1 MGFSIGA
8 LISGL
13 SPLVGSII
21 GGPGGAAF
29 GQIGGAIGASLA
41 RPSLAVLRSSPP
53 PAAVPFPPRSSFDF
67 SQAAAGRVPF
77 SRLLPPLLLPGPGQP
92 SGART
97 RLQSILDDASS
108 AAGKRVT
115 SKDVVNAAKV
125 CGLETAASSF
135 GVSVE
140 DICFVVVHGMRRRRR
155 RGISAA
161 DLRRTRSTI
170 RKISNMRRD
179 LKRLK

>member
-1 MGFSIGA
+1 MGFNIGG

-13 SPLVGSII
+13 APLIGSAI
-21 GGPGGAAF
+21 GGPAGGILGSLIGSVGGAF
-29 GQIGGAIGASLA
+29 T
-41 RPSLAVLRSSPP
+41 RPPSRALPSSPA
-53 PAAVPFPPRSSFDF
+53 PAVVPFPGSSFFDF
-67 SQAAAGRVPF
+67 SQAAAGRMPLP
-77 SRLLPPLLLPGPGQP
+77 RLPLPLPLLNGGFGNGQ
-92 SGART
+92 RT
-97 RLQSILDDASS
+97 RLQLILDAASS

-179 LKRLK
+179 LKKLK